1 MRELAEPNIQ
11 AIRLD
16 ERLIH
21 GQGRLWISN
30 LGVNLVI
37 VANDDVAK
45 SSIQQTLMKSLT
57 PESVGIRFFSIQ
69 ETCDKIFKASPRQSI
84 FIIVK
89 TAEDVLRLAEGGV
102 PIHELNV
109 GNIHFKEGKTKLTN
123 FISVDQ
129 EDLDSLYQ
137 LQEKFNVNFN
147 TRTTPLGNDVGSD
160 YDLNKYVKEYGGD

>member
-1 MRELAEPNIQ
+1 MTEPNIK

-37 VANDDVAK
+37 VANDKVAK
-45 SSIQQTLMKSLT
+45 SHIQQELMSSLM
-57 PESVGIRFFSIQ
+57 PDSVGIRFFTLQ
-69 ETCDKIFKASPRQSI
+69 ETIDKIYKASPRQTI

-89 TAEDVLRLAEGGV
+89 SAEDVLKLAEGGV
-102 PIHELNV
+102 LIKELNV
-109 GNIHFKEGKTKLTN
+109 GNIHMKEGKKRLTN
-123 FISVDQ
+123 FIAVD
-129 EDLDSLYQ
+129 EKDLNALKT
-137 LQEKFNVNFN
+137 LHEKYHVDLN

-160 YDLNKYVKEYGGD
+160 FNLNEYVANN